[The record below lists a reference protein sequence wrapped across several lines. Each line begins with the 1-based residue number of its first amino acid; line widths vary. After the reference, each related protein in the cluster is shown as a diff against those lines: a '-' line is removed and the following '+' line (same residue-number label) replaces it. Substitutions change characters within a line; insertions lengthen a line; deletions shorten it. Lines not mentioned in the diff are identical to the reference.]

1 MSFLVRLRRV
11 QLGRLLSSLV
21 NVLQLGRARWL
32 EELSLQSLREHLFP
46 SRFLLHSLRP
56 LLQNPKSHQH
66 RRQQQ
71 QQQHPHPQQQQRQ
84 RQ

>member
-11 QLGRLLSSLV
+11 QQGRLLSLLV

-32 EELSLQSLREHLFP
+32 EELSLQSPREHLFP
-46 SRFLLHSLRP
+46 SRFPLHSLRP

-71 QQQHPHPQQQQRQ
+71 QQHPHPQQQQRQ